1 MSNCKSPVSV
11 PCTMSGVYI
20 RRSYHEGDWYANG
33 PSESVPGLRG
43 THSAV
48 IQVAAGDLLEL
59 RCAMNCLDIA
69 NQEFSISRSNL
80 SVHYTK

>member
-59 RCAMNCLDIA
+59 RCTMNCSGSVNEEYLIV
-69 NQEFSISRSNL
+69 RSNF
-80 SVHYTK
+80 SVHYTR

>member
-43 THSAV
+43 THSAG

-59 RCAMNCLDIA
+59 RCSISCLDIA
-69 NQEFSISRSNL
+69 NQEALVVGSNL
-80 SVHYTK
+80 SVHYTR